1 MTAPLLEAQRVTK
14 IFRSGIVQR
23 HETVALENFSLTIDP
38 AQPTILSVVGESGS
52 GKSTMARL
60 LLGLEQ
66 PTSGQV
72 LYRGKDMTRLAADE
86 RRQFRRDV
94 QAVFQDP
101 FGVFNSFYRVDHVL
115 EVPIRKFDL
124 ARGRD
129 ATRRLM
135 EENLSLVGLRPQ
147 ETLGR
152 YPHQLSGGQRQRIM
166 VARALLL
173 KPSLIV
179 ADEPVSMIDASLRAT
194 VLETLRKLN
203 QELGISLLYITHD
216 LTTAYQISS
225 DIVVLYSGR
234 VAELGAVGPVVKS
247 PRHPYTQLLVGS
259 IPLPDPAHPWADEPE
274 ASETGEQ
281 AVAGQGCVFAP
292 RCPRAFARCLEAEPP
307 LYQTQEHQAATCY
320 LYEGQPILPWEKMDS
335 VFTREQTGGRADRAP
350 ESGKPDSG
358 KEVTVTS

>member
-1 MTAPLLEAQRVTK
+1 MTSPLLEAQRVTK

-23 HETVALENFSLTIDP
+23 HETIALDNFSLTIDP
-38 AQPTILSVVGESGS
+38 SQPTILSVVGESGS

-66 PTSGQV
+66 PTTGQV
-72 LYRGKDMTRLAADE
+72 LYRGKDMTRLDKDE

-124 ARGRD
+124 ARGRN

-135 EENLSLVGLRPQ
+135 EESLSLVGLRPQ

-152 YPHQLSGGQRQRIM
+152 YPHQLSGGQRQRVM

-173 KPSLIV
+173 KPTLIV

-194 VLETLRKLN
+194 VLDTLRRLN
-203 QELGISLLYITHD
+203 QEMGISLLYITHD

-225 DIVVLYSGR
+225 DIIVLYSGR
-234 VAELGAVGPVVKS
+234 VAELGSVTPVVKS

-259 IPLPDPAHPWADEPE
+259 IPLPDPAYPWADEPE
-274 ASETGEQ
+274 ASETGER
-281 AVAGQGCVFAP
+281 AIPGQGCVFAP
-292 RCPRAFARCLEAEPP
+292 RCPHAFARCLEAEPP
-307 LYQTQEHQAATCY
+307 LYSIQDHQAATCY
-320 LYEGQPILPWEKMDS
+320 LYQDRPVLPWEVMDS
-335 VFTREQTGGRADRAP
+335 VFTRQQSVPAA
-350 ESGKPDSG
+350 SGNPDTG
-358 KEVTVTS
+358 KEVRLPS

>member
-1 MTAPLLEAQRVTK
+1 MTAPLLEAKRITK

-23 HETVALENFSLTIDP
+23 HETVALLNFSLTIDP
-38 AQPTILSVVGESGS
+38 TEPTILSVVGESGS

-66 PTSGQV
+66 PTTGQV
-72 LYRGKDMTRLAADE
+72 LYRGKDMAQLDRDE

-135 EENLSLVGLRPQ
+135 EESLSLVGLRPQ

-173 KPSLIV
+173 KPTLIV

-194 VLETLRKLN
+194 VLDTLRRLN

-216 LTTAYQISS
+216 LTTAYQIGS

-234 VAELGAVGPVVKS
+234 VAELGAVNPVVKS

-259 IPLPDPAHPWADEPE
+259 IPLPDPARTWEDEPE
-274 ASETGEQ
+274 PSQTGKQ
-281 AVAGQGCVFAP
+281 AVPGQGCVFAP
-292 RCPRAFARCLEAEPP
+292 RCPRAFARCLEEEPP
-307 LYQTQEHQAATCY
+307 LYRTQEYQAATCY
-320 LYEGQPILPWEKMDS
+320 LYEDQPVLPWEEMDT
-335 VFTREQTGGRADRAP
+335 VLTRQQPISTEPNTAP
-350 ESGKPDSG
+350 TG
-358 KEVTVTS
+358 KEVTVAS